1 MDALYIAKK
10 VYNECVINDISGG
23 LFLQSFKT
31 FGTIVTEKMG
41 SKGGDEVG
49 LAFHLLSFFPS
60 ILDSNEV
67 IIGRKGITSV
77 YCFACLLWKRT
88 VDRTFGFK

>member
-10 VYNECVINDISGG
+10 VYNEYIINDISGG

-31 FGTIVTEKMG
+31 FGTEKFG

-49 LAFHLLSFFPS
+49 LAFHLLSFFH
-60 ILDSNEV
+60 L
-67 IIGRKGITSV
+67 
-77 YCFACLLWKRT
+77 YWT
-88 VDRTFGFK
+88 VMR

>member
-10 VYNECVINDISGG
+10 VYNEYVINDISGG

-31 FGTIVTEKMG
+31 FGTFDTKKFG

-49 LAFHLLSFFPS
+49 LAFYLLSFFS
-60 ILDSNEV
+60 IC
-67 IIGRKGITSV
+67 IGQ
-77 YCFACLLWKRT
+77 
-88 VDRTFGFK
+88 